1 MASENCTVTLV
12 NNTIV
17 NNTTT
22 QRTGGG
28 ICTLYPGSS
37 ITGRNNIIFYNTS
50 ADNSQFASA
59 SGGGPSN
66 LTYSCISQDMPGTGN
81 ITTAPMFANVS
92 SGDYH
97 LTAGSPCIDTGDPSS
112 PTDPDGT
119 IADMGALY
127 FNQTG
132 ISENSKPLQ
141 ELVVYPPSPN
151 PSCSAVDISFSL
163 PEDATVNIAFYSILG
178 REICSL
184 PDQHFYS
191 GYHSACWD
199 GRSFDGKRV
208 ENGIYF
214 CVVRAGGYSFVQR
227 VTML

>member
-1 MASENCTVTLV
+1 MASGNCTVTLV

-37 ITGRNNIIFYNTS
+37 ITGKNNIIFYNTS

-59 SGGGPSN
+59 ASGGPSN

-81 ITTAPMFANVS
+81 ITDAPMFASVS

-97 LTAGSPCIDTGDPSS
+97 LTAGSPCIDAGDPSS
-112 PTDPDGT
+112 PADPDGT
-119 IADMGALY
+119 IADMGALF
-127 FNQTG
+127 FNQAG
-132 ISENSKPLQ
+132 VSESAEPLH
-141 ELVVYPPSPN
+141 ELVVYSVSPN
-151 PSCSAVDISFSL
+151 PSSSAVEINFTL
-163 PEDATVNIAFYSILG
+163 PEDASVNIAFYSVLG
-178 REICSL
+178 REISSL
-184 PDQHFYS
+184 PDQYFCS
-191 GYHSACWD
+191 GNHSACWN
-199 GRSFDGKRV
+199 GTSYCGKRV

-214 CVVRAGGYSFVQR
+214 CVVRAGGYSCVQR
-227 VTML
+227 LTML